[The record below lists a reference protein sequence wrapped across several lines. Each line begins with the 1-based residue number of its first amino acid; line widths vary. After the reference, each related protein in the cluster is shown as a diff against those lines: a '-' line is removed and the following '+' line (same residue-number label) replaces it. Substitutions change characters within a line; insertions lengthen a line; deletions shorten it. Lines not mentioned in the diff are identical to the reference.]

1 MLMGHNQVIN
11 HVINRACIVVSL
23 KRTLTKPLEKQTFQC
38 VHVQILTPYYHR
50 KYTSKSAQDRMYI
63 RNTIQKKKIVH

>member
-23 KRTLTKPLEKQTFQC
+23 KRTLTRPVENQTFQC

-50 KYTSKSAQDRMYI
+50 KYTS
-63 RNTIQKKKIVH
+63 